1 MYRPTNIQFVRTNT
15 YRARRMGVGREN
27 TREKQPRNQGKSL
40 ELCTDNDRGHEQK
53 IKMDS
58 TLHTCKKGG
67 KKGQSSDEPS
77 ESLPSHLAEQSCIH
91 EYMSGPTCVQQQA
104 DNLEFLALQVES
116 ECFQTHW

>member
-40 ELCTDNDRGHEQK
+40 ELCTDNDSGHEQK

-58 TLHTCKKGG
+58 TLQTCKKGG
-67 KKGQSSDEPS
+67 KKGT
-77 ESLPSHLAEQSCIH
+77 L
-91 EYMSGPTCVQQQA
+91 
-104 DNLEFLALQVES
+104 
-116 ECFQTHW
+116 